1 MRFFSILD
9 IDYLSHGLL
18 IKQSNESM
26 KSTMVAYTKNI
37 LERVSFDPQLFCKEL
52 EKALKL
58 LLPYEI
64 EQLTEW
70 LINFTI
76 GKPELRQCLIAINK

>member
-1 MRFFSILD
+1 
-9 IDYLSHGLL
+9 
-18 IKQSNESM
+18 M
-26 KSTMVAYTKNI
+26 KNTMLAYTKNI
-37 LERVSFDPQLFCKEL
+37 LETVSFDSQLFCKEL

-70 LINFTI
+70 LLEYTLK
-76 GKPELRQCLIAINK
+76 KPELRKCLVYIKN